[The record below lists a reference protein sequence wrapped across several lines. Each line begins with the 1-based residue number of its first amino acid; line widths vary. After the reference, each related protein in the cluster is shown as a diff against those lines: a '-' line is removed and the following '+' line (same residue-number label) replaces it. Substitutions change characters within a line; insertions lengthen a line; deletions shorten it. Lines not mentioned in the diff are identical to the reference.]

1 MRQFGV
7 GFADEKIGWVGTT
20 TGGYQTIDGS
30 ATWTSVADMGRAS
43 NKVRVVR
50 DGNGFVAYAIG
61 LDVRQIT
68 VPNSVKP

>member
-20 TGGYQTIDGS
+20 PGGYQTIDSG

-43 NKVRVVR
+43 NKARIVR

-61 LDVRQIT
+61 LVVLKIT
-68 VPNSVKP
+68 VPGSEKK